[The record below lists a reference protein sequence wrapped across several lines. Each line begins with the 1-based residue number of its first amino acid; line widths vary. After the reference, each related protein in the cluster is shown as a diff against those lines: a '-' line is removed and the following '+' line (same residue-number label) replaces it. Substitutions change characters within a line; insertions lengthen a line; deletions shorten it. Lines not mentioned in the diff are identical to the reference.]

1 MFKKNYNKLSRLL
14 SWRGAAAVVALGC
27 GILLG
32 FYSPPTSGVLGG
44 LLCLAGYCGFERRG
58 SDRSDELLDIL
69 WVKDSTLG
77 SYQAEI
83 EQVQERCD
91 ELEKRGEDGRS
102 RVPGRRRGLDA
113 WGSEDEAW
121 EPEGEP
127 EGAPGGG
134 CWPPAGCRL
143 AWRRCSC
150 CRRGSSAG

>member
-14 SWRGAAAVVALGC
+14 SWRAAAAAVVALGC

-32 FYSPPTSGVLGG
+32 FYSTPTSGVLGG
-44 LLCLAGYCGFERRG
+44 LLCLAGYCVFERRG

-91 ELEKRGEDGRS
+91 
-102 RVPGRRRGLDA
+102 
-113 WGSEDEAW
+113 
-121 EPEGEP
+121 
-127 EGAPGGG
+127 
-134 CWPPAGCRL
+134 
-143 AWRRCSC
+143 
-150 CRRGSSAG
+150 